1 MRILVAVDL
10 SEASARVVEAAGRV
24 AMQSGADVFLLH
36 VAEPNPDFVGYEAGP
51 EVVRSQLAEEY
62 RKEHRAIQEHAD
74 RLREAG
80 ISATALLVQGPT
92 VATTLEQA
100 EKLEAAL
107 IVVGSHGHGALYDV
121 LVGSY
126 SAGILRKAK
135 VPVLVVP
142 TRKA

>member
-1 MRILVAVDL
+1 MKVLVAVDL
-10 SEASARVVEAAGRV
+10 SEASARVVEAARRV
-24 AMQSGADVFLLH
+24 AMQSGADIYLLH

-51 EVVRSQLAEEY
+51 DVVRSQVAEEY
-62 RKEHRAIQEHAD
+62 RKEHRALQQHAEH
-74 RLREAG
+74 LREAG
-80 ISATALLVQGPT
+80 ISTTALLVQGPT

-100 EKLEAAL
+100 AKLDAAL

-126 SAGILRKAK
+126 SAGILRKAS